1 MKPDKDEK
9 QEVIDFQQTFGS
21 EAGKRVLTNLRSLS
35 KIDGYLN
42 LTHNKD
48 ITAIQVAFAEGQR
61 SFMMHIYSKIG
72 KDPYEV
78 KQSKA
83 INIERENEDG

>member
-1 MKPDKDEK
+1 MNDKDDK
-9 QEVIDFQQTFGS
+9 QKIIDFQQTFS
-21 EAGKRVLTNLRSLS
+21 PESGKRVLVDLRSLS

-42 LTHNKD
+42 LIHNKD

-61 SFMMHIYSKIG
+61 SVIMHIYSQLR

-78 KQSKA
+78 KQVKA
-83 INIERENEDG
+83 VNYERKNEDG

>member
-1 MKPDKDEK
+1 MNKDEK
-9 QEVIDFQQTFGS
+9 QNIIDYQQTFGT
-21 EAGKRVLTNLRSLS
+21 EAGKRVVENLRKHS

-42 LTHNKD
+42 LTSNKD

-61 SFMMHIYSKIG
+61 SFMMHIYAQLK

-78 KQSKA
+78 KQAKA
-83 INIERENEDG
+83 INYERENDG

>member
-1 MKPDKDEK
+1 MKEK
-9 QEVIDFQQTFGS
+9 RDPKQIIIDYQQTFGT
-21 EAGKRVLTNLRSLS
+21 EAGKRTIDDLRSLS

-42 LTHNKD
+42 LTSNKD

-61 SFMMHIYSKIG
+61 SFMMHIYSKLR

-78 KQSKA
+78 RQERA
-83 INIERENEDG
+83 INVEREKDE

>member
-1 MKPDKDEK
+1 MKPNKDEK
-9 QEVIDFQQTFGS
+9 QKIIDYQQTFEP
-21 EAGKRVLTNLRSLS
+21 EAGKRVLADLRGLS

-61 SFMMHIYSKIG
+61 SFMMHIYSQIG

-78 KQSKA
+78 RQKRA
-83 INIERENEDG
+83 INEREEDG